1 MTQGSNV
8 CSWPIADVGTR
19 LNIRPLSEVERT
31 WSAKLGTTSRRAFA
45 ARRRTIM
52 FRGRAVAIAAQP
64 ESVRALKGHRKVRD
78 VEEAISAARLPH
90 SIAVTEL
97 EIAELA

>member
-1 MTQGSNV
+1 LWRFQDLYGPDVYT
-8 CSWPIADVGTR
+8 WPIADVGTR

-31 WSAKLGTTSRRAFA
+31 WSGFA

-52 FRGRAVAIAAQP
+52 FRGRAVAIAARP

-78 VEEAISAARLPH
+78 LEEAIPAARLPH